1 MKRFKFGWAT
11 ALLVMGGAPVA
22 SAHISLEGGGT
33 HVSRFGDG
41 QNDLKDAPCG
51 RAGVVNQRGTNIY
64 TYTPGQ
70 TITVTFLETIPHPG
84 YFRFA
89 FDNDGDD
96 DFVDPVSILPIDPN
110 RGCPYTPA
118 EAGNDKCTAS
128 DFYNN
133 DTVLPGMDNLDPH
146 LTSTFRKAWTYQ
158 VTLPNV
164 ECERCT
170 LQVIQVM
177 EDPLGHGPFDG
188 VADIYHQCI
197 DIVLTNGGGTGG
209 TGAAGTG
216 GSAGVGGDG
225 GASGVGVGGT
235 GGVAGDGVSGVGGM
249 AGDGAGAIG
258 GVGGAAGVGAGV
270 GGASGVGAGGTGA
283 GGTSGTSKKSS
294 GCNVAGAPSLFAM
307 SGPLLALGGLVLGR
321 LRRRRR

>member
-1 MKRFKFGWAT
+1 MNRIELKWAT
-11 ALLVMGGAPVA
+11 AVLVLGVAPVA
-22 SAHISLEGGGT
+22 SAHISLERGGT
-33 HVSRFGDG
+33 HLSRFGDG

-64 TYTPGQ
+64 TYAPGE
-70 TITVTFLETIPHPG
+70 TITVTFSEYIPHPG

-89 FDNDGDD
+89 FDTDGDD
-96 DFVDPVSILPIDPN
+96 DFVDPASILPIDPN

-118 EAGNDKCTAS
+118 EAANDKCNAS

-146 LTSTFRKAWTYQ
+146 LSSVFSPAKTWTYQ

-164 ECERCT
+164 ECDNCT

-197 DIVLTNGGGTGG
+197 DIVLTNGGG
-209 TGAAGTG
+209 
-216 GSAGVGGDG
+216 
-225 GASGVGVGGT
+225 SG
-235 GGVAGDGVSGVGGM
+235 
-249 AGDGAGAIG
+249 
-258 GVGGAAGVGAGV
+258 
-270 GGASGVGAGGTGA
+270 GAGGTGA
-283 GGTSGTSKKSS
+283 GGTGAGGTGAGGTGAGGTGGAAGDGTAGMAGVGAGGVGGEAGTGAAGTGVAGTGAAGTGGTTKKSS
-294 GCNVAGAPSLFAM
+294 GCNVAGTPSLFAM
-307 SGPLLALGGLVLGR
+307 SGPLLAFGGLALGR